1 MHSGGGLGG
10 GGRQELVRG
19 GRGWGR
25 KEVSW
30 VLLRLRREGRV
41 SVGYRAV
48 EDHIG
53 MSGAGEWEER
63 GDQA

>member
-25 KEVSW
+25 QEVSW
-30 VLLRLRREGRV
+30 VLLPLRREG
-41 SVGYRAV
+41 YREV